1 MKKVFVIIFM
11 LTSAVSF
18 NQVAK
23 AEDGSLKIDAETKKN
38 NKTYD
43 EIEIKENK
51 IDVGLLNPPF
61 KMAQDDIE
69 EFDFIFSNLSA
80 VKKNGKVILIRKSRK
95 YGKNYSKIKKT
106 A

>member
-38 NKTYD
+38 NKTVYRIIKGGSWFSEASWCSVLPRFCYNSIYSSK
-43 EIEIKENK
+43 EIGFRI
-51 IDVGLLNPPF
+51 VRT
-61 KMAQDDIE
+61 
-69 EFDFIFSNLSA
+69 
-80 VKKNGKVILIRKSRK
+80 V
-95 YGKNYSKIKKT
+95 
-106 A
+106 

>member
-38 NKTYD
+38 NKLK
-43 EIEIKENK
+43 IIILNK
-51 IDVGLLNPPF
+51 KQSYLNYL
-61 KMAQDDIE
+61 MT
-69 EFDFIFSNLSA
+69 
-80 VKKNGKVILIRKSRK
+80 R
-95 YGKNYSKIKKT
+95 
-106 A
+106 